1 MELKYHKRD
10 YILKSSQKR
19 GEKMLIDS
27 HAHLDDRR
35 FDTDREKIIQNME
48 NDGIDI
54 ILHPAADLTSS
65 VKAVNTAQKHGNIYA
80 AVGFHP
86 HSAKEMDE
94 GSLEIIKSLAK
105 KDKVIAIGEIG
116 LDYHYDNSPRDI
128 QRKWFKAQIRL
139 AKELN
144 IPFIVHDREAHGDIL
159 KILKEENYE
168 GMRGIIHCYS
178 GSYEMAQEFIKL
190 GFLISIAG
198 PVTFRNASRAKEVVR
213 KLPLDK
219 LLIETDSPYLSPE
232 PKRGRRNEPAYVRY
246 VASEIAEIKNLTLD
260 KIAET
265 TSENFI
271 NFFNL

>member
-1 MELKYHKRD
+1 
-10 YILKSSQKR
+10 
-19 GEKMLIDS
+19 
-27 HAHLDDRR
+27 
-35 FDTDREKIIQNME
+35 
-48 NDGIDI
+48 
-54 ILHPAADLTSS
+54 LTSS
-65 VKAVNTAQKHGNIYA
+65 VKAVNTAHKYDNIYA

-94 GSLEIIKSLAK
+94 DSLEIIKSLAK

-128 QRKWFKAQIRL
+128 QRKWFKEQIRL

-144 IPFIVHDREAHGDIL
+144 MPFIVHDREAHGDIL
-159 KILKEENYE
+159 KIFKEENYK